1 MNIFLKSILICIFTL
16 LIKPSFAVELKV
28 FSGGPFEAAFHEL
41 AKDFEASTGNR
52 LVIEYGTAPQLQQ
65 KLTDNVSGDLMLT
78 ATNLMN
84 RPENQAKLVDG
95 TMALIGKG
103 GVGIMVKKGNTLPI
117 MNNPEAFRNAVT
129 QADRLI
135 YNKASTGL
143 YIDQL
148 FKKIGLADK
157 LESKTERFVNGDD
170 AIQRVIRGTV
180 NEIGFG
186 AIAEI
191 KLNES
196 KGVVLAGPLPDDYQN
211 YTNYSGAVMKSSKH
225 PKETQQ
231 LIEYLQSDKSKL
243 LFKRTGID

>member
-1 MNIFLKSILICIFTL
+1 MKKIVHTVFIAILMILIN
-16 LIKPSFAVELKV
+16 PSFAVDLKV

-41 AKDFEASTGNR
+41 AKDFESGSGNR

-117 MNNPEAFRNAVT
+117 MNNPEAFRNVVT

-148 FKKIGLADK
+148 FKKIGLVEK

-170 AIQRVIRGTV
+170 AIQRVIRGSG

-196 KGVVLAGPLPDDYQN
+196 KGVALVGSLPDEYQN
-211 YTNYSGAVMKSSKH
+211 YTNYSGAVMKTSKY

-231 LIEYLQSDKSKL
+231 LIEYLQSDKAKA

>member
-1 MNIFLKSILICIFTL
+1 MKKIFQTIYTSLLVTLIN
-16 LIKPSFAVELKV
+16 PSFAVDLKV

-41 AKDFEASTGNR
+41 SKDFEASTGNR
-52 LVIEYGTAPQLQQ
+52 MVVEYGTAPQLQQ
-65 KLTDNVSGDLMLT
+65 KLTENVPGDLMLT
-78 ATNLMN
+78 ATNLMS

-95 TMALIGKG
+95 TMALLGKG
-103 GVGIMVKKGNTLPI
+103 GVGIMVKKGNALPV
-117 MNNPEAFRNAVT
+117 MNNPEAFRNVVM

-148 FKKIGLADK
+148 FKKIGLAEK

-170 AIQRVIRGTV
+170 AIQRVIRGSG

-196 KGVVLAGPLPDDYQN
+196 KGVVLVSSLPDEYQN
-211 YTNYSGAVMKSSKH
+211 YTNYSGAVMKTSKH

-231 LIEYLQSDKSKL
+231 LIEYLQSDKAKA
-243 LFKRTGID
+243 LFKKTGID

>member
-1 MNIFLKSILICIFTL
+1 MKKTLQTILIGM
-16 LIKPSFAVELKV
+16 LIALTNSSFAVELKV

-41 AKDFEASTGNR
+41 AKEFEASTGNR

-78 ATNLMN
+78 ATNLMT

-95 TMALIGKG
+95 TMALLGKG
-103 GVGIMVKKGNTLPI
+103 GVGIMVKKGNTLSP
-117 MNNPEAFRNAVT
+117 MNASESFRNAVL

-170 AIQRVIRGTV
+170 AIQRVIRGSG

-196 KGVVLAGPLPDDYQN
+196 KGVTLVGSLPDEYQN
-211 YTNYSGAVMKSSKH
+211 YTNYSGAVMKTSKH
-225 PKETQQ
+225 PKETLQ
-231 LIEYLQSDKSKL
+231 LMEYLQSEKSKA

>member
-1 MNIFLKSILICIFTL
+1 MLIVFNNL
-16 LIKPSFAVELKV
+16 SFAVELKV

-65 KLTDNVSGDLMLT
+65 KLTENVPGDLMLT
-78 ATNLMN
+78 ATNLMT
-84 RPENQAKLVDG
+84 RPENQVKLVDG
-95 TMALIGKG
+95 TMALLGKG
-103 GVGIMVKKGNTLPI
+103 GVGIMVKKGNTLSP
-117 MNNPEAFRNAVT
+117 MNTPEAFRNAVLH
-129 QADRLI
+129 ADRLI

-148 FKKIGLADK
+148 FKKIGLAEK

-170 AIQRVIRGTV
+170 AIQRVIRGSG

-196 KGVVLAGPLPDDYQN
+196 KGVVLSGPLPDEYQN
-211 YTNYSGAVMKSSKH
+211 YTNYSGAVMKTSKH
-225 PKETQQ
+225 PKETLQ
-231 LIEYLQSDKSKL
+231 LIEYLQSEKSKA

>member
-1 MNIFLKSILICIFTL
+1 MKKIFQTIYTSLLVTLIN
-16 LIKPSFAVELKV
+16 PSFAVDLKV

-41 AKDFEASTGNR
+41 SKDFEASTGNR
-52 LVIEYGTAPQLQQ
+52 MVVEYGTAPQLQQ
-65 KLTDNVSGDLMLT
+65 KLTENIPGDLMLT
-78 ATNLMN
+78 ATNLMS

-95 TMALIGKG
+95 TMALLGKG
-103 GVGIMVKKGNTLPI
+103 GVGIMVKKGNALPV
-117 MNNPEAFRNAVT
+117 MNNPEAFRNVVM

-148 FKKIGLADK
+148 FKKIGLAEK

-170 AIQRVIRGTV
+170 AIQRVIRGSG

-196 KGVVLAGPLPDDYQN
+196 KGVVLVSSLPDEYQN
-211 YTNYSGAVMKSSKH
+211 YTNYSGAVMKTSKH

-231 LIEYLQSDKSKL
+231 LIEYLQSDKAKA
-243 LFKRTGID
+243 LFKKTGID

>member
-1 MNIFLKSILICIFTL
+1 MKKIFQKMCIGML
-16 LIKPSFAVELKV
+16 AIVINPSFAVDLKV

-41 AKDFEASTGNR
+41 AKDFEASTRNR
-52 LVIEYGTAPQLQQ
+52 MVIEYGTAPQLQQ
-65 KLTDNVSGDLMLT
+65 KLTENAPGDLMLT
-78 ATNLMN
+78 ATNLMS

-95 TMALIGKG
+95 TMALLGKG
-103 GVGIMVKKGNTLPI
+103 GVGIMVRKGNALPI
-117 MNNPEAFRNAVT
+117 MNNSEAFRNVVM

-148 FKKIGLADK
+148 FKKIGLAEK

-170 AIQRVIRGTV
+170 AIQRVIRGSG

-196 KGVVLAGPLPDDYQN
+196 KGVVLVSSLPDEYQN
-211 YTNYSGAVMKSSKH
+211 YTNYSGAVMKTSKH

-231 LIEYLQSDKSKL
+231 LIEYLQSDKAKA
-243 LFKRTGID
+243 LFKKTGID

>member
-1 MNIFLKSILICIFTL
+1 MKKIFQNICIGL
-16 LIKPSFAVELKV
+16 LAALINPSFAVDLKV

-52 LVIEYGTAPQLQQ
+52 LVIEYGTSPQRQQ
-65 KLTDNVSGDLMLT
+65 KLTENVSGDLMLT
-78 ATNLMN
+78 ATNLMS

-95 TMALIGKG
+95 TMALLGKG
-103 GVGIMVKKGNTLPI
+103 GVGIMVRKGNSVPI
-117 MNNPEAFRNAVT
+117 MNNPDSFRNVVM

-148 FKKIGLADK
+148 FKKIGLAEK

-170 AIQRVIRGTV
+170 AIQRVIRGSG

-196 KGVVLAGPLPDDYQN
+196 KGVVLVSSLPDEYQN
-211 YTNYSGAVMKSSKH
+211 YTNYSGAVMKTSKH

-231 LIEYLQSDKSKL
+231 LITYLQSDKAKA

>member
-1 MNIFLKSILICIFTL
+1 VKRIFQTILIGL
-16 LIKPSFAVELKV
+16 LIVFINSSFAVELKV

-65 KLTDNVSGDLMLT
+65 KLTENVPGDLMLT
-78 ATNLMN
+78 ATNLMT
-84 RPENQAKLVDG
+84 RPENQVKLVDG
-95 TMALIGKG
+95 TMALLGKG
-103 GVGIMVKKGNTLPI
+103 GVGIMVKKGNALAT
-117 MNNPEAFRNAVT
+117 MNTPEAFRNAVL

-148 FKKIGLADK
+148 FKKIGLAEK

-170 AIQRVIRGTV
+170 AIQRVIRGSG

-196 KGVVLAGPLPDDYQN
+196 KGVVLSGPLPDEYQN
-211 YTNYSGAVMKSSKH
+211 YTNYSGAVMKTSKH

-231 LIEYLQSDKSKL
+231 LIEYLQSDKSKA

>member
-1 MNIFLKSILICIFTL
+1 MKKIFQTIYTSLLVTLIN
-16 LIKPSFAVELKV
+16 PSFAVDLKV

-41 AKDFEASTGNR
+41 SKDFEASTGNR
-52 LVIEYGTAPQLQQ
+52 MVVEYGTAPQLQQ
-65 KLTDNVSGDLMLT
+65 KLTENVPGDLMLT
-78 ATNLMN
+78 ATNLMS
-84 RPENQAKLVDG
+84 RPENQSKLVDG
-95 TMALIGKG
+95 TMALLGKG
-103 GVGIMVKKGNTLPI
+103 GVGIMVKKGNALPV
-117 MNNPEAFRNAVT
+117 MNNPEAFRNVVM

-148 FKKIGLADK
+148 FKKIGLAEK

-170 AIQRVIRGTV
+170 AIQRVIRGSG

-196 KGVVLAGPLPDDYQN
+196 KGVVLVSSLPDEYQN
-211 YTNYSGAVMKSSKH
+211 YTNYSGAVMKTSKH

-231 LIEYLQSDKSKL
+231 LIEYLQSDKAKA
-243 LFKRTGID
+243 LFKKTGID

>member
-1 MNIFLKSILICIFTL
+1 MKKIFQNICIGISVV
-16 LIKPSFAVELKV
+16 LINPSFAVDLKV

-52 LVIEYGTAPQLQQ
+52 MVIEYGTAPQLQQ
-65 KLTDNVSGDLMLT
+65 KLTENVPGDLMLT
-78 ATNLMN
+78 ATNLMS

-95 TMALIGKG
+95 TMALLGKG
-103 GVGIMVKKGNTLPI
+103 GVGIMVRKGNSLPI
-117 MNNPEAFRNAVT
+117 MNNSETFRNEVM

-148 FKKIGLADK
+148 FKKIGLAEK

-170 AIQRVIRGTV
+170 AIQRVIRGSGY
-180 NEIGFG
+180 EIGFG

-196 KGVVLAGPLPDDYQN
+196 KGVVLVSSLPDEYQN
-211 YTNYSGAVMKSSKH
+211 YTNYSGAVMKTSKH

-231 LIEYLQSDKSKL
+231 LIEYLKSDKAKA
-243 LFKRTGID
+243 LFKKTGID

>member
-1 MNIFLKSILICIFTL
+1 MKRIFQTILL
-16 LIKPSFAVELKV
+16 GMLIALTNTSFSVELKV

-65 KLTDNVSGDLMLT
+65 KLTENVLGDLMLT
-78 ATNLMN
+78 ATNLMT
-84 RPENQAKLVDG
+84 RPENQVKLVDG
-95 TMALIGKG
+95 TMALLGKG
-103 GVGIMVKKGNTLPI
+103 GVGIMVKKGNALAT
-117 MNNPEAFRNAVT
+117 MNTPEAFRNAVL

-148 FKKIGLADK
+148 FKKIGLAEK

-170 AIQRVIRGTV
+170 AIQRVIRGSG

-196 KGVVLAGPLPDDYQN
+196 KGVVLSGPLPDEYQN
-211 YTNYSGAVMKSSKH
+211 YTNYSGAVMKTSKH
-225 PKETQQ
+225 PKETLQ
-231 LIEYLQSDKSKL
+231 LIEYLQSEKSKA

>member
-1 MNIFLKSILICIFTL
+1 VKKTLQTILIGM
-16 LIKPSFAVELKV
+16 LIALINSSFAVELKV

-41 AKDFEASTGNR
+41 AKEFEASTGNR

-65 KLTDNVSGDLMLT
+65 KLTENVLGDLMLT
-78 ATNLMN
+78 ATNLMT
-84 RPENQAKLVDG
+84 RPENQAKLVEG
-95 TMALIGKG
+95 TMALLGKG
-103 GVGIMVKKGNTLPI
+103 GVGIMVKKGNTLSP
-117 MNNPEAFRNAVT
+117 MNTSESFRNAVL

-148 FKKIGLADK
+148 FKKIGLAEK

-170 AIQRVIRGTV
+170 AIQRVIRGSG

-196 KGVVLAGPLPDDYQN
+196 KGVALVGSLPEEYQN
-211 YTNYSGAVMKSSKH
+211 YTNYSGAVMKTSKH
-225 PKETQQ
+225 PKETLQ
-231 LIEYLQSDKSKL
+231 LIEYLQSEKSKT

>member
-1 MNIFLKSILICIFTL
+1 MKKILHTILISFLTS
-16 LIKPSFAVELKV
+16 LISSTFAVELKV
-28 FSGGPFEAAFHEL
+28 FSGGPYEAAFHEL
-41 AKDFEASTGNR
+41 AKDFETSTGHR
-52 LVIEYGTAPQLQQ
+52 LIIEYGTAPQLQQ
-65 KLTDNVSGDLMLT
+65 KLTDQVPGDLMLT

-84 RPENQAKLVDG
+84 RPENQAKLVEG
-95 TMALIGKG
+95 TMALLGKG
-103 GVGIMVKKGNTLPI
+103 GVGIMIKKGNSIPI
-117 MNNPEAFRNAVT
+117 MNTSESFRTAVI

-143 YIDQL
+143 YMDQL
-148 FKKIGLADK
+148 FKKIGLSEK

-170 AIQRVIRGTV
+170 AIQRVIRGSP

-196 KGVVLAGPLPDDYQN
+196 KGVVLAGPLPDEYQN
-211 YTNYSGAVMKSSKH
+211 YTNYSGAVMKTSKH

-231 LIEYLQSDKSKL
+231 LIEYLQSDKSKA

>member
-1 MNIFLKSILICIFTL
+1 MKKIFQTIYTSLLVTLIN
-16 LIKPSFAVELKV
+16 PSFAVDLKV

-41 AKDFEASTGNR
+41 SKDFEASTGNR
-52 LVIEYGTAPQLQQ
+52 MVVEYGTAPQLQQ
-65 KLTDNVSGDLMLT
+65 KLTENVPGDLMLT
-78 ATNLMN
+78 ATNLMS
-84 RPENQAKLVDG
+84 RPENQSKLVDG
-95 TMALIGKG
+95 TMALLGKG
-103 GVGIMVKKGNTLPI
+103 GVGIMVKKGNTLPV
-117 MNNPEAFRNAVT
+117 MNNPEAFRNVVM

-148 FKKIGLADK
+148 FKKIGLAEK

-170 AIQRVIRGTV
+170 AIQRVIRGSG

-196 KGVVLAGPLPDDYQN
+196 KGVVLVSSLPDEYQN
-211 YTNYSGAVMKSSKH
+211 YTNYSGAVMKTSKH

-231 LIEYLQSDKSKL
+231 LIEYLQSDKAKA
-243 LFKRTGID
+243 LFKKTGID

>member
-1 MNIFLKSILICIFTL
+1 MKKIFQIIFMSAFTV
-16 LIKPSFAVELKV
+16 IINPSFAVDLKV

-41 AKDFEASTGNR
+41 AKDFEVSTGNR
-52 LVIEYGTAPQLQQ
+52 MVVEYGTAPQLQQ
-65 KLTDNVSGDLMLT
+65 KLTENIPGDLMLT

-84 RPENQAKLVDG
+84 RPENQAKLIDG
-95 TMALIGKG
+95 TMALLGKG
-103 GVGIMVKKGNTLPI
+103 GVGIMVKKGNTFPA
-117 MNNPEAFRNAVT
+117 MNNPDSFRNAVM

-148 FKKIGLADK
+148 FKKIGMAEK
-157 LESKTERFVNGDD
+157 LETKTERFVNGDD
-170 AIQRVIRGTV
+170 AIQRVIRGLG

-196 KGVVLAGPLPDDYQN
+196 KGVVLVGSLPDEYQN
-211 YTNYSGAVMKSSKH
+211 YTNYSGAVMKTSKY

-231 LIEYLQSDKSKL
+231 LIEYLQSDKAKA
-243 LFKRTGID
+243 LFKKTGID